1 MQGRKKMG
9 AWGANLYQDD
19 VALDIKDEYKDNLRR
34 GKTNEE
40 AMQEIIDKYQELL
53 EDEEDRGVFWL
64 ALADTQ
70 WNLGRL
76 DEQVK
81 EQALEIIELGTDL
94 KRWEINEKLY
104 NKRKEIL
111 EKLKEKLL
119 SPQPEEK
126 RMPKYR
132 TYKCEWKNGDVFAY
146 QLKSEY
152 AKEQGLE
159 GRYLIIQK
167 IDEID
172 WYPCSTIPLVRV
184 KITEGKTIPKTEKEI
199 DELEYIQTGFTS
211 YERRFAGFS
220 ALRPLKDQIKG
231 MSFNT
236 DEYGLLPEYMAS
248 IVITSKNMTKG
259 KLTYLGNY
267 TNITPPQ
274 NEFIPICKD
283 NFPTVLWKN
292 FEERLIEM
300 YFGHNKRNLEV
311 YQKRNIAN
319 SKNL

>member
-19 VALDIKDEYKDNLRR
+19 VALDVKDEYKDNLRR

-81 EQALEIIELGTDL
+81 KQALEIIELGIDL
-94 KRWEINEKLY
+94 KRWESNEKLY

-132 TYKCEWKNGDVFAY
+132 TYKCEWENGDVFAY

-184 KITEGKTIPKTEKEI
+184 KITEDKTIPKTEKEI
-199 DELEYIQTGFTS
+199 DELEYIQTWFTS

-236 DEYGLLPEYMAS
+236 DEYGLLPEYMVS

-267 TNITPPQ
+267 INITPPQ

-300 YFGHNKRNLEV
+300 YFDHNKRKLKV
-311 YQKRNIAN
+311 YNK
-319 SKNL
+319 

>member
-1 MQGRKKMG
+1 MG

-19 VALDIKDEYKDNLRR
+19 VALDVKDEYKDNLRR

-81 EQALEIIELGTDL
+81 EHALEVIELGTDL
-94 KRWEINEKLY
+94 KRWESNEKLY

-267 TNITPPQ
+267 TNITPSQ

-311 YQKRNIAN
+311 YQRRNIAN

>member
-1 MQGRKKMG
+1 MG

-19 VALDIKDEYKDNLRR
+19 VALDVKDEYKDNLRR

-40 AMQEIIDKYQELL
+40 TMQEIIDKYQELL

-76 DEQVK
+76 DDQVK

-94 KRWEINEKLY
+94 KRWEVNEKLY

-111 EKLKEKLL
+111 EKIKEKLL

-132 TYKCEWKNGDVFAY
+132 TYKCEWENGDVFAY

-159 GRYLIIQK
+159 DRYLIIQK

-184 KITEGKTIPKTEKEI
+184 KITEDKTIPKTEKEI
-199 DELEYIQTGFTS
+199 DELEYIQTWFTS

-236 DEYGLLPEYMAS
+236 DEYGLLPEYMVS

-267 TNITPPQ
+267 INITPPQ

-283 NFPTVLWKN
+283 NFPKILWKD
-292 FEERLIEM
+292 FEERLMEM

-311 YQKRNIAN
+311 YNK
-319 SKNL
+319 

>member
-1 MQGRKKMG
+1 MG

-19 VALDIKDEYKDNLRR
+19 VALDVKDEYKDNLRR

-40 AMQEIIDKYQELL
+40 TMQEIIDKYQELL

-76 DEQVK
+76 DDQVK

-94 KRWEINEKLY
+94 KRWEVNEKLY

-111 EKLKEKLL
+111 EKIKEKLL

-132 TYKCEWKNGDVFAY
+132 TYKCEWENGDVFAY

-159 GRYLIIQK
+159 DRYLIIQK

-184 KITEGKTIPKTEKEI
+184 KITEDKTIPKTEKEI
-199 DELEYIQTGFTS
+199 DELEYIQTWFTS

-236 DEYGLLPEYMAS
+236 DEYGLLPEYMVS

-267 TNITPPQ
+267 INITPPQ

-300 YFGHNKRNLEV
+300 YFDHNKRKLKV
-311 YQKRNIAN
+311 YNK
-319 SKNL
+319 

>member
-1 MQGRKKMG
+1 MG

-19 VALDIKDEYKDNLRR
+19 VALDVKDEYKDNLRR

-81 EQALEIIELGTDL
+81 KQALEIIELGIDL
-94 KRWEINEKLY
+94 KRWESNEKLY

-111 EKLKEKLL
+111 EKIKEKLL

-132 TYKCEWKNGDVFAY
+132 TYKCEWENGDVFAY

-159 GRYLIIQK
+159 DRYLIIQK

-184 KITEGKTIPKTEKEI
+184 KITEDKTIPKTEKEI
-199 DELEYIQTGFTS
+199 DELEYIQTWFTS

-236 DEYGLLPEYMAS
+236 DEYGLLPEYMVS

-267 TNITPPQ
+267 INITPPQ

-300 YFGHNKRNLEV
+300 YFDHNKRKLKV
-311 YQKRNIAN
+311 YNK
-319 SKNL
+319 

>member
-1 MQGRKKMG
+1 MG

-19 VALDIKDEYKDNLRR
+19 VALDVKDEYKDNLRR

-40 AMQEIIDKYQELL
+40 AMQEILDKYQELL

-184 KITEGKTIPKTEKEI
+184 KITEDKTIPKTEKEI
-199 DELEYIQTGFTS
+199 DELEYIQTWFTS

-236 DEYGLLPEYMAS
+236 DEYGLLPEYMVS

-267 TNITPPQ
+267 INITPPQ

-292 FEERLIEM
+292 FEERLMEM

-311 YQKRNIAN
+311 YQRRNIAN

>member
-1 MQGRKKMG
+1 MG

-53 EDEEDRGVFWL
+53 EDAEDRGVFWL

-132 TYKCEWKNGDVFAY
+132 TYKCEWENGDVFAY

-159 GRYLIIQK
+159 DKYLIIQK

-172 WYPCSTIPLVRV
+172 WYPCSTIPLVRA

-311 YQKRNIAN
+311 YQRRNIAN

>member
-1 MQGRKKMG
+1 MG

-81 EQALEIIELGTDL
+81 KQALEIIELGIDL
-94 KRWEINEKLY
+94 KRWESNEKLY

-159 GRYLIIQK
+159 NRYLIIQK

-199 DELEYIQTGFTS
+199 DELGYIQTDYCL
-211 YERRFAGFS
+211 YERRFWGQDAS
-220 ALRPLKDQIKG
+220 RPLEEQIKG
-231 MSFNT
+231 KSFNT

-248 IVITSKNMTKG
+248 IIITSKNMTKG

-267 TNITPPQ
+267 TNVTPPQ
-274 NEFIPICKD
+274 NEFIPISKL
-283 NFPTVLWKN
+283 NLPTIDWNELEK
-292 FEERLIEM
+292 ELIEM
-300 YFGHNKRNLEV
+300 YFDHNKRKLKV
-311 YQKRNIAN
+311 YHK
-319 SKNL
+319 

>member
-1 MQGRKKMG
+1 MG

-19 VALDIKDEYKDNLRR
+19 VALDVKDEYKDNLRR

-81 EQALEIIELGTDL
+81 EHALEVIELGTDL
-94 KRWEINEKLY
+94 KRWESNEKLY

-119 SPQPEEK
+119 SPQPKEK

-184 KITEGKTIPKTEKEI
+184 KITEDKTIPKTEKEI
-199 DELEYIQTGFTS
+199 DELEYIQTWFTS

-236 DEYGLLPEYMAS
+236 DEYGLLPEYMVS

-267 TNITPPQ
+267 TNINPPQ

-292 FEERLIEM
+292 FEERLMEM

-311 YQKRNIAN
+311 YQRRNIAN

>member
-1 MQGRKKMG
+1 MG

-19 VALDIKDEYKDNLRR
+19 VALDVKDEYKDNLRR

-40 AMQEIIDKYQELL
+40 TMQEIIDKYQELL

-132 TYKCEWKNGDVFAY
+132 TYKCEWENGDVFAY

-159 GRYLIIQK
+159 DRYLIIQK

-184 KITEGKTIPKTEKEI
+184 KITEDKTIPKTEKEI
-199 DELEYIQTGFTS
+199 DELEYIQTWFTS

-236 DEYGLLPEYMAS
+236 DEYGLLPEYMVS

-267 TNITPPQ
+267 INITPPQ

-283 NFPTVLWKN
+283 NFPKILWKD
-292 FEERLIEM
+292 FEERLMEM

-311 YQKRNIAN
+311 YQRRNIAN

>member
-1 MQGRKKMG
+1 MG

-19 VALDIKDEYKDNLRR
+19 VALDVKDEYKDNLRR

-40 AMQEIIDKYQELL
+40 TMQEIIDKYQELL

-76 DEQVK
+76 DDQVK

-94 KRWEINEKLY
+94 KRWEVNEKLY

-111 EKLKEKLL
+111 EKIKEKLL

-132 TYKCEWKNGDVFAY
+132 TYKCEWENGDVFAY

-159 GRYLIIQK
+159 DRYLIIQK

-184 KITEGKTIPKTEKEI
+184 KITEDKTIPKTEKEI
-199 DELEYIQTGFTS
+199 DELEYIQTWFTS

-236 DEYGLLPEYMAS
+236 DEYGLLPEYMVS

-267 TNITPPQ
+267 INITPPQ

-283 NFPTVLWKN
+283 NFPKILWKD
-292 FEERLIEM
+292 FEERLMEM

-311 YQKRNIAN
+311 YQRRNIAN

>member
-1 MQGRKKMG
+1 MG

-19 VALDIKDEYKDNLRR
+19 VALDVKDEYKDNLRR

-159 GRYLIIQK
+159 VRYLIIQK

-172 WYPCSTIPLVRV
+172 WYPCSTIPLVRA
-184 KITEGKTIPKTEKEI
+184 KITESKTIPKTEKEI
-199 DELEYIQTGFTS
+199 DELRYIQTDYCL
-211 YERRFAGFS
+211 YERRFWGQDAS
-220 ALRPLKDQIKG
+220 RPLEEQIIGK
-231 MSFNT
+231 SFNT

-248 IVITSKNMTKG
+248 IIITSKNMTKG

-267 TNITPPQ
+267 TNVTPPQ
-274 NEFIPICKD
+274 NEFIPISKL
-283 NFPTVLWKN
+283 NLPTIDWNELEK
-292 FEERLIEM
+292 ELIEM
-300 YFGHNKRNLEV
+300 YFDHNKRKLKV
-311 YQKRNIAN
+311 YHK
-319 SKNL
+319 

>member
-1 MQGRKKMG
+1 MG

-132 TYKCEWKNGDVFAY
+132 TYKCEWENGDVFAY

-184 KITEGKTIPKTEKEI
+184 KITEDKTIPKTEKEI
-199 DELEYIQTGFTS
+199 DELEYIQTWFTS

-311 YQKRNIAN
+311 YQRRNIAN

>member
-1 MQGRKKMG
+1 MG

-19 VALDIKDEYKDNLRR
+19 VALDVKDEYKDNLRR

-40 AMQEIIDKYQELL
+40 TMQEIIDKYQELL

-81 EQALEIIELGTDL
+81 KQALEIIELGIDL
-94 KRWEINEKLY
+94 KRWESNEKLY

-111 EKLKEKLL
+111 EKIKEKLL

-132 TYKCEWKNGDVFAY
+132 TYKCEWENGDVFAY

-159 GRYLIIQK
+159 DRYLIIQK

-184 KITEGKTIPKTEKEI
+184 KITEDKTIPKTEKEI
-199 DELEYIQTGFTS
+199 DELEYIQTWFTS

-236 DEYGLLPEYMAS
+236 DEYGLLPEYMVS

-259 KLTYLGNY
+259 KLTYMGNY
-267 TNITPPQ
+267 TNITQPQ
-274 NEFIPICKD
+274 NEFIHICKH
-283 NFPTVLWKN
+283 NFQTVLWKI
-292 FEERLIEM
+292 FEER
-300 YFGHNKRNLEV
+300 
-311 YQKRNIAN
+311 
-319 SKNL
+319 

>member
-1 MQGRKKMG
+1 MG

-19 VALDIKDEYKDNLRR
+19 VALDVKDEYKDNLRR

-40 AMQEIIDKYQELL
+40 TMQEIIDKYQELL

-199 DELEYIQTGFTS
+199 DELEYIQTWFTS

-236 DEYGLLPEYMAS
+236 DEYGLLPEYMVS

-267 TNITPPQ
+267 INITPPQ

-283 NFPTVLWKN
+283 NFPKILWKD
-292 FEERLIEM
+292 FEERLMEM

-311 YQKRNIAN
+311 YQRRNIAN

>member
-1 MQGRKKMG
+1 MG

-19 VALDIKDEYKDNLRR
+19 VALDVKDEYKDNLRK

-40 AMQEIIDKYQELL
+40 TMQEIIDKYQELL

-81 EQALEIIELGTDL
+81 KQALEIIELGIDL
-94 KRWEINEKLY
+94 KRWESNEKLY

-132 TYKCEWKNGDVFAY
+132 TYKCEWENGDVFAY

-159 GRYLIIQK
+159 DKYLIIQK

-184 KITEGKTIPKTEKEI
+184 KITEDKTIPKTEKEI
-199 DELEYIQTGFTS
+199 DELEYIQTWFTS

-231 MSFNT
+231 KSFNT
-236 DEYGLLPEYMAS
+236 DEYGLLPEYMVS
-248 IVITSKNMTKG
+248 IIISSKNMTKG

-292 FEERLIEM
+292 FEERLMEM

-311 YQKRNIAN
+311 YQRRNIAN

>member
-1 MQGRKKMG
+1 MG

-19 VALDIKDEYKDNLRR
+19 VALDVKDEYKDNLRR

-81 EQALEIIELGTDL
+81 KQALEIIELGTDL

-132 TYKCEWKNGDVFAY
+132 TYKCEWENGDVFAY

-172 WYPCSTIPLVRV
+172 WYPCSTIPLVRA
-184 KITEGKTIPKTEKEI
+184 KITESKTIPKTEKEI
-199 DELEYIQTGFTS
+199 DELRYIQTDYCL
-211 YERRFAGFS
+211 YERRFWGQDAS
-220 ALRPLKDQIKG
+220 RPLEEQIIGK
-231 MSFNT
+231 SFNT

-248 IVITSKNMTKG
+248 IIITSKNMTKG

-267 TNITPPQ
+267 TNVTPPQ
-274 NEFIPICKD
+274 NEFIPISKL
-283 NFPTVLWKN
+283 NLPTIDWNELEK
-292 FEERLIEM
+292 ELIEM
-300 YFGHNKRNLEV
+300 YFDHNKRKLKV
-311 YQKRNIAN
+311 YHK
-319 SKNL
+319 

>member
-1 MQGRKKMG
+1 MG

-19 VALDIKDEYKDNLRR
+19 VALDVKDEYKDNLRR

-40 AMQEIIDKYQELL
+40 TMQEIIDKYQELL

-81 EQALEIIELGTDL
+81 KQALEIIELGIDL
-94 KRWEINEKLY
+94 KRWESNEKLY

-132 TYKCEWKNGDVFAY
+132 TYKCEWENGDVFAY

-184 KITEGKTIPKTEKEI
+184 KITEDKTIPKTEKEI
-199 DELEYIQTGFTS
+199 DELEYIQTWFTS

-236 DEYGLLPEYMAS
+236 DEYGLLPEYMVS

-292 FEERLIEM
+292 FEERLMEM

-311 YQKRNIAN
+311 YNK
-319 SKNL
+319 

>member
-1 MQGRKKMG
+1 MG

-19 VALDIKDEYKDNLRR
+19 VALDVKDEYKDNLRR

-40 AMQEIIDKYQELL
+40 TMQEIIDKYQELL

-81 EQALEIIELGTDL
+81 KQALEIIELGIDL
-94 KRWEINEKLY
+94 KRWESNEKLY

-184 KITEGKTIPKTEKEI
+184 KITEDKTIPKTEKEI
-199 DELEYIQTGFTS
+199 DELEYIQTWFTS

-236 DEYGLLPEYMAS
+236 DEYGLLPEYMVS

-267 TNITPPQ
+267 INITPPQ

-292 FEERLIEM
+292 FEERLMEM

-311 YQKRNIAN
+311 YQRRNIAN

>member
-1 MQGRKKMG
+1 MG

-19 VALDIKDEYKDNLRR
+19 VALDVKDEYKDNLRR

-76 DEQVK
+76 DDQVK

-94 KRWEINEKLY
+94 KRWEVNEKLY

-111 EKLKEKLL
+111 EKIKEKLL

-132 TYKCEWKNGDVFAY
+132 TYKCEWENGDVFAY

-159 GRYLIIQK
+159 DRYLIIQK

-184 KITEGKTIPKTEKEI
+184 KITEDKTIPKTEKEI
-199 DELEYIQTGFTS
+199 DELEYIQTWFTS

-236 DEYGLLPEYMAS
+236 DEYGLLPEYMVS

-267 TNITPPQ
+267 INITPPQ

-283 NFPTVLWKN
+283 NFPTVLWKD
-292 FEERLIEM
+292 FEERLMEM

-311 YQKRNIAN
+311 YQRRNIAN

>member
-1 MQGRKKMG
+1 MG

-19 VALDIKDEYKDNLRR
+19 VALDVKDEYKDNLRR

-40 AMQEIIDKYQELL
+40 TMQEIIDKYQELL

-81 EQALEIIELGTDL
+81 KQALEIIELGIDL
-94 KRWEINEKLY
+94 KRWESNEKLY

-132 TYKCEWKNGDVFAY
+132 TYKCEWENGDVFAY

-159 GRYLIIQK
+159 DRYLIIQK

-184 KITEGKTIPKTEKEI
+184 KITEDKTIPKTEKEI
-199 DELEYIQTGFTS
+199 DELEYIQTWFTS

-236 DEYGLLPEYMAS
+236 DEYGLLPEYMVS
-248 IVITSKNMTKG
+248 IIISSKNMTKG

-267 TNITPPQ
+267 INITPPQ

-292 FEERLIEM
+292 FEERLMEM

-311 YQKRNIAN
+311 YQRRNIAN

>member
-1 MQGRKKMG
+1 MG

-19 VALDIKDEYKDNLRR
+19 VALDVKDEYKDNLRR

-76 DEQVK
+76 DDQVK

-94 KRWEINEKLY
+94 KRWEVNEKLY

-111 EKLKEKLL
+111 EKIKEKLL

-132 TYKCEWKNGDVFAY
+132 TYKCEWENGDVFAY

-159 GRYLIIQK
+159 DRYLIIQK

-184 KITEGKTIPKTEKEI
+184 KITEDKTIPKTEKEI
-199 DELEYIQTGFTS
+199 DELEYIQTWFTS

-236 DEYGLLPEYMAS
+236 DEYGLLPEYMVS

-267 TNITPPQ
+267 INITPPQ

-300 YFGHNKRNLEV
+300 YFDHNKRKLKV
-311 YQKRNIAN
+311 YNK
-319 SKNL
+319 

>member
-1 MQGRKKMG
+1 MG

-19 VALDIKDEYKDNLRR
+19 VALDVKDEYKDNLRK

-40 AMQEIIDKYQELL
+40 TMQEIVDKYQELL

-94 KRWEINEKLY
+94 KRWENNEKLY

-132 TYKCEWKNGDVFAY
+132 TYKCEWENGDVFAY

-159 GRYLIIQK
+159 NRYLIIQK

-199 DELEYIQTGFTS
+199 DELEYIQTWFTS

-236 DEYGLLPEYMAS
+236 DEYGLLPEYMVS

-267 TNITPPQ
+267 TNINPPQ

-292 FEERLIEM
+292 FEERLMEM

-311 YQKRNIAN
+311 YQRRNIAN

>member
-1 MQGRKKMG
+1 MG

-81 EQALEIIELGTDL
+81 EQALEVIELGTDL
-94 KRWEINEKLY
+94 KRWEVNEKLY

-111 EKLKEKLL
+111 EKIKEKLL

-159 GRYLIIQK
+159 DKYLIIQK

-311 YQKRNIAN
+311 YQRRNIAN

>member
-1 MQGRKKMG
+1 MG

-53 EDEEDRGVFWL
+53 EDAEDRGVFWL

-132 TYKCEWKNGDVFAY
+132 TYKCEWENGDVFAY

-159 GRYLIIQK
+159 DRYLIIQK

-172 WYPCSTIPLVRV
+172 WYPCSTIPLVRA

-199 DELEYIQTGFTS
+199 DELRYIQTGYCL
-211 YERRFAGFS
+211 YERRFWGQ
-220 ALRPLKDQIKG
+220 D
-231 MSFNT
+231 
-236 DEYGLLPEYMAS
+236 AS
-248 IVITSKNMTKG
+248 
-259 KLTYLGNY
+259 
-267 TNITPPQ
+267 
-274 NEFIPICKD
+274 
-283 NFPTVLWKN
+283 
-292 FEERLIEM
+292 RL
-300 YFGHNKRNLEV
+300 
-311 YQKRNIAN
+311 
-319 SKNL
+319 

>member
-1 MQGRKKMG
+1 MG

-19 VALDIKDEYKDNLRR
+19 VALDVKDEYKDNLRR

-81 EQALEIIELGTDL
+81 EHALEVIELGTDL
-94 KRWEINEKLY
+94 KRWESNEKLY

-132 TYKCEWKNGDVFAY
+132 TYKCEWENGDVFAY

-159 GRYLIIQK
+159 NRYLIIQK

-184 KITEGKTIPKTEKEI
+184 KITEDKTIPKTEEEI
-199 DELEYIQTGFTS
+199 EKLEYIQTWFTS

-236 DEYGLLPEYMAS
+236 DEYGLLPEYMVS

-267 TNITPPQ
+267 INITPPQ

-292 FEERLIEM
+292 FEERLMEM

-311 YQKRNIAN
+311 YQRRNIAN

>member
-1 MQGRKKMG
+1 MG

-19 VALDIKDEYKDNLRR
+19 VALDVKDEYKDNLRR

-40 AMQEIIDKYQELL
+40 TMQEIIDKYQELL

-184 KITEGKTIPKTEKEI
+184 KITEDKTIPKTEKEI
-199 DELEYIQTGFTS
+199 DELEYIQTWFTS

-236 DEYGLLPEYMAS
+236 DEYGLLPEYMVS

-267 TNITPPQ
+267 INITPPQ

-283 NFPTVLWKN
+283 NFPKILWKD
-292 FEERLIEM
+292 FEERLMEM

-311 YQKRNIAN
+311 YNK
-319 SKNL
+319 

>member
-1 MQGRKKMG
+1 MG

-132 TYKCEWKNGDVFAY
+132 TYKCEWENGDVFAY

-159 GRYLIIQK
+159 NRYLIIQK

-184 KITEGKTIPKTEKEI
+184 KITEDKTLPKTEKEI
-199 DELEYIQTGFTS
+199 DELEYIQTWFTS

-236 DEYGLLPEYMAS
+236 DEYGLLPEYMVS

-267 TNITPPQ
+267 INITPPQ

-292 FEERLIEM
+292 FEERLMEM

-311 YQKRNIAN
+311 YQRRNIAN

>member
-1 MQGRKKMG
+1 MG

-19 VALDIKDEYKDNLRR
+19 VALDVKDEYKDNLRR

-81 EQALEIIELGTDL
+81 KQALEIIELGIDL
-94 KRWEINEKLY
+94 KRWESNEKLY

-111 EKLKEKLL
+111 EKIKEKLL

-132 TYKCEWKNGDVFAY
+132 TYKCEWENGDVFAY

-159 GRYLIIQK
+159 DRYLIIQK

-184 KITEGKTIPKTEKEI
+184 KITEDKTIPKTEKEI
-199 DELEYIQTGFTS
+199 DELEYIQTWFTS

-236 DEYGLLPEYMAS
+236 DEYGLLPEYMVS

-267 TNITPPQ
+267 INITPPQ

-292 FEERLIEM
+292 FEERLMEM

-311 YQKRNIAN
+311 YQRRNIAN

>member
-19 VALDIKDEYKDNLRR
+19 VALDVKDEYKDNLRR

-40 AMQEIIDKYQELL
+40 TMQEIIDKYQELL

-81 EQALEIIELGTDL
+81 KQALEIIELGTDL
-94 KRWEINEKLY
+94 KRWEVNEKLY

-132 TYKCEWKNGDVFAY
+132 TYKCEWENGDVFAY

-184 KITEGKTIPKTEKEI
+184 KITEDKTIPKTEKEI
-199 DELEYIQTGFTS
+199 DELEYIQTWFTS

-236 DEYGLLPEYMAS
+236 DEYGLLPEYMVS

-283 NFPTVLWKN
+283 NFPKILWKD
-292 FEERLIEM
+292 FEERLMEM

-311 YQKRNIAN
+311 YQRRNIAN

>member
-1 MQGRKKMG
+1 MG

-19 VALDIKDEYKDNLRR
+19 VALDVKDEYKDNLRR

-81 EQALEIIELGTDL
+81 KQALEIIELGIDL
-94 KRWEINEKLY
+94 KRWESNEKLY

-132 TYKCEWKNGDVFAY
+132 TYKCEWENGDVFAY

-159 GRYLIIQK
+159 DRYLIIQK

-184 KITEGKTIPKTEKEI
+184 KITEDKTIPKTEKEI
-199 DELEYIQTGFTS
+199 DELEYIQTWFTS

-236 DEYGLLPEYMAS
+236 DEYGLLPEYMVS

-267 TNITPPQ
+267 INITPPQ

-292 FEERLIEM
+292 FEERLMEM

-311 YQKRNIAN
+311 YQRRNIAN

>member
-1 MQGRKKMG
+1 MG

-19 VALDIKDEYKDNLRR
+19 VALDVKDEYKDNLRR

-40 AMQEIIDKYQELL
+40 TMQEIIDKYQELL

-184 KITEGKTIPKTEKEI
+184 KITEDKTIPKTEKEI
-199 DELEYIQTGFTS
+199 DELEYIQTWFTS

-311 YQKRNIAN
+311 YQRRNIAN

>member
-1 MQGRKKMG
+1 MG

-19 VALDIKDEYKDNLRR
+19 VALDVKDEYKDNLRR

-40 AMQEIIDKYQELL
+40 TMQEIIDKYQELL

-81 EQALEIIELGTDL
+81 KQALEIIELGTDL
-94 KRWEINEKLY
+94 KRWEVNEKLY

-132 TYKCEWKNGDVFAY
+132 TYKCEWENGDVFAY

-184 KITEGKTIPKTEKEI
+184 KITEDKTIPKTEKEI
-199 DELEYIQTGFTS
+199 DELEYIQTWFTS

-236 DEYGLLPEYMAS
+236 DEYGLLPEYMVS

-283 NFPTVLWKN
+283 NFPKILWKD
-292 FEERLIEM
+292 FEERLMEM

-311 YQKRNIAN
+311 YQRRNIAN

>member
-1 MQGRKKMG
+1 MG

-19 VALDIKDEYKDNLRR
+19 VALDVKDEYKDNLRR

-94 KRWEINEKLY
+94 KRWEVNEKLY

-111 EKLKEKLL
+111 EKIKEKLL

-159 GRYLIIQK
+159 DKYLIIQK

-311 YQKRNIAN
+311 YQRRNIAN

>member
-1 MQGRKKMG
+1 MG

-53 EDEEDRGVFWL
+53 EDAEDRGVFWL

-159 GRYLIIQK
+159 NRYLIIQK

-184 KITEGKTIPKTEKEI
+184 KITEDKTIPKTEKEI
-199 DELEYIQTGFTS
+199 DELEYIQTWFTS

-236 DEYGLLPEYMAS
+236 DEYGLLPEYMVS

-267 TNITPPQ
+267 INITPPQ

-292 FEERLIEM
+292 FEERLMEM

-311 YQKRNIAN
+311 YQRRNIAN

>member
-1 MQGRKKMG
+1 MG

-19 VALDIKDEYKDNLRR
+19 VALDVKDEYKDNLRR

-40 AMQEIIDKYQELL
+40 TMQEIIDKYQELL

-81 EQALEIIELGTDL
+81 KQALEIIELGTDL
-94 KRWEINEKLY
+94 KRWEVNEKLY

-111 EKLKEKLL
+111 EKIKEKLL

-132 TYKCEWKNGDVFAY
+132 TYKCEWENGDVFAY

-184 KITEGKTIPKTEKEI
+184 KITEDKTIPKTEKEI
-199 DELEYIQTGFTS
+199 DELEYIQTWFTS

-236 DEYGLLPEYMAS
+236 DEYGLLPEYMVS

-267 TNITPPQ
+267 INITPPQ

-283 NFPTVLWKN
+283 NFPKILWKD
-292 FEERLIEM
+292 FEERLMEM

-311 YQKRNIAN
+311 YNK
-319 SKNL
+319 

>member
-1 MQGRKKMG
+1 MG

-19 VALDIKDEYKDNLRR
+19 VALDVKDEYKDNLRR

-184 KITEGKTIPKTEKEI
+184 KITEDKTIPKTEKEI
-199 DELEYIQTGFTS
+199 DELEYIQTWFTS

-236 DEYGLLPEYMAS
+236 DEYGLLPEYMVS

-267 TNITPPQ
+267 INITPPQ

-283 NFPTVLWKN
+283 NFPKILWKD
-292 FEERLIEM
+292 FEERLMEM

-311 YQKRNIAN
+311 YQRRNIAN